1 MKKEHREKINIK
13 LENGKLHTYKQ
24 RPGARIHYLYL
35 KFKNK
40 SILKNF
46 NQEKIKKSDDK
57 KVQKRYIIHRL
68 HL

>member
-35 KFKNK
+35 EFKNK

-46 NQEKIKKSDDK
+46 NQEKI
-57 KVQKRYIIHRL
+57 
-68 HL
+68 